1 MPILKMHQHWAG
13 RWVITTHDG
22 REVFSCAHEEDC
34 AEELLVRLNNQT
46 PLNKLVYALQ
56 QLQDI
61 KITIGN
67 LPAVYGTSALEWSLM
82 EEIQKEAK
90 FAGNPD
96 HVVFDEGELRIMDVD
111 GRTLYV
117 LDNTV
122 VMKIEGAKNASSSV

>member
-1 MPILKMHQHWAG
+1 MPLLQMRQQPHNG

-34 AEELLVRLNNQT
+34 AEELLVRMNRLT
-46 PLNKLVYALQ
+46 PIEKLVYALV

-61 KITIGN
+61 KITLQGM
-67 LPAVYGTSALEWSLM
+67 PAVYGTSALEWSLM
-82 EEIQKEAK
+82 EEIQKEVK

-96 HVVFDEGELRIMDVD
+96 YCIFDEGELRILDVD

-117 LDNTV
+117 HDL
-122 VMKIEGAKNASSSV
+122 K